1 MDRVPATWRSCEAM
15 VSASVTACPAPM
27 ASSNTCA
34 DADDAGLPEAVGD
47 ASLFGSIHATK
58 PIAAKMSF
66 PMSCR
71 GSACV
76 SIGDVHGWPRPQ
88 AYTDALAMLYAAREA
103 ERAVPTMPPAP
114 DKPKDIK
121 G

>member
-1 MDRVPATWRSCEAM
+1 M

-27 ASSNTCA
+27 ASSNTYA

-47 ASLFGSIHATK
+47 ASPFRSIHATK

-71 GSACV
+71 GSARGARRIRVAQGEWQYQMCRGMF
-76 SIGDVHGWPRPQ
+76 GDVRSTQ
-88 AYTDALAMLYAAREA
+88 ENS
-103 ERAVPTMPPAP
+103 
-114 DKPKDIK
+114 
-121 G
+121 